1 MPTRSLELPA
11 TVESKLRHL
20 GSDGARWRAALPA
33 LVATLEREWEIAVGA
48 VLDGG
53 SEALVIGARV
63 NDGSDAVL
71 KLGIPGETGFNNE
84 VAALDLIEG
93 RGYVR
98 VLRHDLTRRAMLQE
112 RLGACLSDL
121 GLPIAAQIEII
132 CTTLR
137 STWVKVPETTPLM
150 TGAAKVRWLCEFIES
165 AWQRLAR
172 PCSEGVVAQV
182 REFTQERERA
192 HDPDRA
198 VLVHGDAHPGNTLQ
212 TLDATAFKFVD
223 PDGLNAEPA
232 CDLAIPMRGWPDELL
247 DGDARALGA
256 RRCAYIGELTGV
268 EREPI
273 WQWGFVECVSTGLYM
288 LELGW
293 RSEARAMLAVAEAW
307 TA

>member
-11 TVESKLRHL
+11 TVEDKLHHL
-20 GSDGARWRAALPA
+20 GRDGARWRAALPA
-33 LVATLEREWEIAVGA
+33 LVAALEREWGIAVGA

-53 SEALVIGARV
+53 SEALVVAARHNGSGAI
-63 NDGSDAVL
+63 L
-71 KLGIPGETGFNNE
+71 KLGIPGETGFDNE
-84 VAALDLIEG
+84 VAALELANG

-98 VLRHDLTRRAMLQE
+98 VLRHDLKRRAMLQE
-112 RLGACLSDL
+112 RLGARLSDL
-121 GLPIAAQIEII
+121 GLPVAAQIEII

-137 STWVKVPETTPLM
+137 STWVKVPKNTPLM
-150 TGAAKVRWLCEFIES
+150 AGATKARWLREFIES
-165 AWQRLAR
+165 VWQRLGQ

-192 HDPDRA
+192 YDADRA

-232 CDLAIPMRGWPDELL
+232 CDLAVPMRGWPDELL
-247 DGDARALGA
+247 DGDTRALGA

-293 RSEARAMLAVAEAW
+293 RSEARAMLEVAEAW